1 MPNTYTQIVC
11 HIVFSTKN
19 RQPAIKTDRRDDFYA
34 YVWGIHKKLKCHLYR
49 IGGIEDHV
57 HILAALH
64 PTLSLAE
71 YIEKIKT
78 GSTNWIRRERVYPGW
93 PGWQDGY
100 GAFTVSWKDRD
111 AVIDYIKKQAA
122 HHEKVEWLDE
132 YRALLEQNGVAYDE
146 RYLA

>member
-1 MPNTYTQIVC
+1 MPNTYTQIVY

-57 HILAALH
+57 HILVALH

-111 AVIDYIKKQAA
+111 AVIDYIKNQAA

-132 YRALLEQNGVAYDE
+132 YRALLEQNGVAYEE

>member
-1 MPNTYTQIVC
+1 MPNTYTQIVY

-19 RQPAIKTDRRDDFYA
+19 RQPAIKKDRRDDFYA
-34 YVWGIHKKLKCHLYR
+34 YVWGIHKKLKCHLCR

-57 HILAALH
+57 HILTALH

-71 YIEKIKT
+71 YVEKIKT

-93 PGWQDGY
+93 PGWQDGH

-111 AVIDYIKKQAA
+111 AVIDYIKNQAA